1 MDELIKVTINK
12 NNEQLVSGRELY
24 EFLEVTTP
32 YKKQFDPMAE
42 YGFAENVDFTV
53 IAKNVHDDT
62 DFGGVRKII
71 DQVNKI

>member
-1 MDELIKVTINK
+1 
-12 NNEQLVSGRELY
+12 
-24 EFLEVTTP
+24 
-32 YKKQFDPMAE
+32 MAE